1 MTKLVKIVVLGL
13 LALGISACG
22 GSCKSGDVQDE
33 VVKKVKTMYPNSN
46 PKLKNIE
53 MTDSDSEDKS
63 VQCKAD
69 IVGVDEDKLSVEY
82 SAHNRGDKVR
92 VSTSIKSMVGEI
104 RNDVRAIQNEVMARV
119 FTYNI
124 NTKTQK
130 APQDKSWGEWIME
143 INTDPALVS
152 EQTRNAFKNKWIVSG
167 DGISPKDCNKGETPF
182 VWINP
187 KDGAIYI
194 SPSKLA
200 GEGKMEAFCK
210 GLSES
215 YRSGKSNGDKKVPIE
230 KAGIWGF

>member
-13 LALGISACG
+13 LALGFSACG

-46 PKLKNIE
+46 PKLTNIE

-82 SAHNRGDKVR
+82 RAHNRGDKVS
-92 VSTSIKSMVGEI
+92 VSTSIHSMVGDI
-104 RNDVRAIQNEVMARV
+104 RNDVRGIQSAVIAKV
-119 FTYNI
+119 FADNTD
-124 NTKTQK
+124 TKTPK
-130 APQDKSWGEWIME
+130 APNGKSWGEWIME
-143 INTDPALVS
+143 VAKLD
-152 EQTRNAFKNKWIVSG
+152 NAKWIVVQNG
-167 DGISPKDCNKGETPF
+167 VAFKDCNKGETPF
-182 VWINP
+182 VWINQ

-215 YRSGKSNGDKKVPIE
+215 YRNGKGNGDKKTPLQESITFDDLI
-230 KAGIWGF
+230 GN